1 MGADRFELTE
11 RESVTLLQG
20 QSIGRVCLIDHG
32 YPLALPISY
41 SVSSDDGEGA
51 DGAIRVVIRTA
62 PETMLGRY
70 EGLASLEV
78 DSIDLD
84 AGVAWSV
91 IVRGTLARMLGTFE
105 LPDPKPLLTEGRHR
119 WMTLEMR
126 SITGRRFLVNRA
138 ADGFSVDWQ
147 LASA

>member
-1 MGADRFELTE
+1 MGAERFELTE
-11 RESVTLLQG
+11 RESLTLLQG
-20 QSIGRVCLIDHG
+20 QSIGRLCLIDHG
-32 YPLALPISY
+32 YPLAIPISY
-41 SVSSDDGEGA
+41 SIASDDTGGVT
-51 DGAIRVVIRTA
+51 RVVIRTA

-91 IVRGTLARMLGTFE
+91 IVRGALARVIGTFE
-105 LPDPKPLLTEGRHR
+105 LPDPKPLITEGRHR
-119 WMTLEMR
+119 WMTLDMR
-126 SITGRRFLVNRA
+126 AITGRRFLVNRA

-147 LASA
+147 LTSA

>member
-11 RESVTLLQG
+11 RESQALLQG
-20 QSIGRVCLIDHG
+20 ESIGRLCLIDHG
-32 YPLALPISY
+32 YPLAIPISY
-41 SVSSDDGEGA
+41 SITHNDAGGA
-51 DGAIRVVIRTA
+51 TRVVIRTA

-91 IVRGTLARMLGTFE
+91 IVRGVLSRVIGTFE

-119 WMTLEMR
+119 WMALDIR
-126 SITGRRFLVNRA
+126 AITGRRFLVNRA
-138 ADGFSVDWQ
+138 SDGFAVDWQ
-147 LASA
+147 LTSA